1 MKNILIISAIV
12 IFAIFLSLLIW
23 NYFFSI
29 YEVKFSTSFQNSI
42 LKTDSENF
50 IEFYGINSFGQNLS
64 FRNLEMTFEI
74 LEGKELVNEIKKKSN
89 KVFIST
95 NQIEGK
101 VVLKVNSK
109 FSLNPTIIS
118 INIKNL

>member
-29 YEVKFSTSFQNSI
+29 YEIKFSTSFQNSTI
-42 LKTDSENF
+42 KTNSENF
-50 IEFYGINSFGQNLS
+50 IEFYGINSFGQKLS
-64 FRNLEMTFEI
+64 FRNLDITFEI

-95 NQIEGK
+95 NEIEGK
-101 VVLKVNSK
+101 IVVKVNSR
-109 FSLNPTIIS
+109 FSLNPIIIS
-118 INIKNL
+118 INN